1 MDAPLACLEGIV
13 VALTCEVCSC
23 KDAGYE
29 IEAFMYPDTESMYLI
44 LCHSSHFFSSA
55 NSLIFLLINFLLLLS
70 FSIQVQQKRVKL
82 YELSIHLP
90 SNCEGR

>member
-44 LCHSSHFFSSA
+44 L
-55 NSLIFLLINFLLLLS
+55 
-70 FSIQVQQKRVKL
+70 
-82 YELSIHLP
+82 
-90 SNCEGR
+90 